1 MKTLVLIRPL
11 LFLSFIAIISCNNEP
26 DLSIGETE
34 KAGAYREKDYFLK
47 LGHKLEN
54 PYSVKNMKRALDS
67 VKAKMTISKTAKSA
81 SEFDIETSHLYVRI
95 EPKNAEEEA
104 LLKRD
109 TAQNFFDYPLDY
121 EFPEEVLKEMGTNVS
136 DSIGSY
142 YVSVPKDYIFPEGI
156 KTEVIEELYIPEQDP
171 YFDDVAETGKA
182 NKSTISTK
190 EDLLGNLLIEA
201 FKLTHNEKE
210 LDLQS
215 SSSGKSAWWIFGS
228 KWRPSGRI
236 TMWDNSLNKIV
247 PVEGAQILV
256 RQWFTVDSGITDAN
270 GNFSTGTVR
279 GEARYI
285 IQWERQH
292 YDIRNGWFGQA
303 ETRGPSKKNEA
314 WDFNITSAED
324 IQYAMIHRAA
334 HHYYYKDIKG
344 LRRPPLISQIPSRVK
359 ISAMNSSAGGING
372 DTSHWRQDLTAG
384 ILSMIRIYARSYCN
398 EYYGTTIHELAH
410 ASHCNMGNLTYQKTD
425 DKVVESWARGVQWEL
440 TRMVYSDYSNEY
452 FKNYTGVV
460 QDMIDNDGV
469 FGRNFI
475 YDENVS
481 GYTISQLEK
490 SLIGQKTWSDWKNKI
505 KNDYENPTENNLDK
519 VFNYWNN
526 IQ

>member
-1 MKTLVLIRPL
+1 
-11 LFLSFIAIISCNNEP
+11 
-26 DLSIGETE
+26 
-34 KAGAYREKDYFLK
+34 
-47 LGHKLEN
+47 
-54 PYSVKNMKRALDS
+54 
-67 VKAKMTISKTAKSA
+67 
-81 SEFDIETSHLYVRI
+81 
-95 EPKNAEEEA
+95 
-104 LLKRD
+104 
-109 TAQNFFDYPLDY
+109 
-121 EFPEEVLKEMGTNVS
+121 
-136 DSIGSY
+136 
-142 YVSVPKDYIFPEGI
+142 
-156 KTEVIEELYIPEQDP
+156 
-171 YFDDVAETGKA
+171 
-182 NKSTISTK
+182 
-190 EDLLGNLLIEA
+190 
-201 FKLTHNEKE
+201 
-210 LDLQS
+210 
-215 SSSGKSAWWIFGS
+215 
-228 KWRPSGRI
+228 
-236 TMWDNSLNKIV
+236 
-247 PVEGAQILV
+247 
-256 RQWFTVDSGITDAN
+256 
-270 GNFSTGTVR
+270 
-279 GEARYI
+279 
-285 IQWERQH
+285 
-292 YDIRNGWFGQA
+292 
-303 ETRGPSKKNEA
+303 
-314 WDFNITSAED
+314 
-324 IQYAMIHRAA
+324 MIHRAA